1 MKKFNGVDFRVS
13 FAILFAV
20 WIWVLCCSCNAEKQ
34 FYRIMERQ
42 ARKSQKEM
50 RGEGKHRW
58 RGGPFEQN
66 KQFTGY

>member
-1 MKKFNGVDFRVS
+1 V
-13 FAILFAV
+13 
-20 WIWVLCCSCNAEKQ
+20 CCSCNAEKQ